1 MLNYHRRFCFSGYLR
16 CSLLDL
22 KITTINNINE
32 GIFENIFDDLSF
44 DLYIATKKV
53 VWNWNLVLPSHFD
66 DDWRYEKNLLSKL
79 LLELKIDV
87 CMMATY
93 DVICYSWQIFCMVY
107 FNIIVLQTYDWFV
120 YSLMQLM
127 LAGYLLH
134 QLSE

>member
-1 MLNYHRRFCFSGYLR
+1 MLNYHRRFCCSGYLR
-16 CSLLDL
+16 CSLLNL
-22 KITTINNINE
+22 KITRINNINE
-32 GIFENIFDDLSF
+32 RILKNIFDVLSF
-44 DLYIATKKV
+44 DLDIATKNV